1 MELSDEKDIV
11 SACKKGNRSAFEVLY
26 KTYAGRLLA
35 MAYRYT
41 HTSFEAEDIVQETF
55 IRVFQRIGQ
64 YENKGSFEGWL
75 KRILVTT
82 AINHFHS
89 TKKEREKDDIQE
101 MEIQDHN
108 AEDIIDKISAD
119 ELSRLIQ
126 QLPQGYR
133 MVFNLYVIE
142 GYTHKEIAEML
153 SVEEGTSK
161 SQLSKARNM
170 LKEMLLKHHYTLHG

>member
-1 MELSDEKDIV
+1 LRDEKEII
-11 SACKKGNRSAFEVLY
+11 SACVKGNRSAFEALY
-26 KTYAGRLLA
+26 NTYAGRLLA
-35 MAYRYT
+35 IAHRYA

-89 TKKEREKDDIQE
+89 SKKEREKDDIQE
-101 MEIQDHN
+101 MEIQDQN
-108 AEDIIDKISAD
+108 SEDVIDKISAD
-119 ELSRLIQ
+119 ELSAFIQ
-126 QLPQGYR
+126 QLPKGYR
-133 MVFNLYVIE
+133 MVFNLYVVE